1 MNRSPFGYRED
12 PAVPDFDDS
21 RPLFIFDNVSFIM
34 KHDCMAKIAFTSA
47 QGDLGGALCQHFGLD
62 WDESY
67 LFIRNGR
74 AYTKSTGYFEVAKEL
89 GGIWQ
94 VACIFWIVP
103 KPLRDWVYDL
113 IASHRY
119 KWFGKADEA
128 CSLLT
133 SEQRDRL
140 IGRNQT

>member
-1 MNRSPFGYRED
+1 MGNIFVPNFQLSPKG
-12 PAVPDFDDS
+12 V
-21 RPLFIFDNVSFIM
+21 NVWLWSN
-34 KHDCMAKIAFTSA
+34 S
-47 QGDLGGALCQHFGLD
+47 FGLFF
-62 WDESY
+62 W
-67 LFIRNGR
+67 LTI
-74 AYTKSTGYFEVAKEL
+74 TGLKTDFGVFSL
-89 GGIWQ
+89 GS
-94 VACIFWIVP
+94 
-103 KPLRDWVYDL
+103 LRDWVYDL